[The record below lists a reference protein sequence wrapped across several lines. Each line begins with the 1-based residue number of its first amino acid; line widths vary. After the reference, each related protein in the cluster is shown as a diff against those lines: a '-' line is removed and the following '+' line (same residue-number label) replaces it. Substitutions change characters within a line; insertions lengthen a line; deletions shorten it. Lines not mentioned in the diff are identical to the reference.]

1 MQLENTL
8 IFVLILILILWE
20 IKADFTL
27 ILFSVTAYIY
37 LVFYISFSDPLET
50 LQSILDTIIFNPF
63 GLLFLFIILGIVS
76 FFKLLKV
83 GNRDE

>member
-27 ILFSVTAYIY
+27 ILFSITAYLY
-37 LVFYISFSDPLET
+37 LMFYISISDPLET
-50 LQSILDTIIFNPF
+50 LQSVLESIIFNPF
-63 GLLFLFIILGIVS
+63 GLLMFIIILGIIS
-76 FFKLLKV
+76 FYKLLREE
-83 GNRDE
+83 NRD